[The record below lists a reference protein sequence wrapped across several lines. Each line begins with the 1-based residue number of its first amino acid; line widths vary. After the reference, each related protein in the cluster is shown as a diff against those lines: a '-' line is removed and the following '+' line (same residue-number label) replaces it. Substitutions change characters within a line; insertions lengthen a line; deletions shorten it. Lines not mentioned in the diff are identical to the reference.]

1 VNYAISLSSLSGAEI
16 VLLRVIEK
24 TDELKDI
31 SVDVENTSD
40 THDSLKRNVHGPF
53 VSRNGRHNK
62 EM

>member
-1 VNYAISLSSLSGAEI
+1 M
-16 VLLRVIEK
+16 LLRVIEK